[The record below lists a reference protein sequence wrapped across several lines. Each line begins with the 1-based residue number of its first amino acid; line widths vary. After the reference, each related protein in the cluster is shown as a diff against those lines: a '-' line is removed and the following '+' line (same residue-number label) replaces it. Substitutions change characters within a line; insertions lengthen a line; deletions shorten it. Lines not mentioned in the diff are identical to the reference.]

1 MSHPPLE
8 TGGTVQFDQQKAQA
22 AVDALLA
29 AARLLQQHTTTDLNN
44 ARTALD
50 GWQGHHADT
59 FTSGDLPW
67 IQKESS
73 RIVDGMLK
81 LAATI
86 SGAATD
92 AKNLQR
98 QMDQDESS
106 GSTGTPVAR
115 GRAVPI

>member
-1 MSHPPLE
+1 VSHPPLE
-8 TGGTVQFDQQKAQA
+8 TGSVQFDQQRAQA
-22 AVDALLA
+22 AVDALIA
-29 AARLLQQHTTTDLNN
+29 AARLLQQHTTTDLAN
-44 ARTALD
+44 ARAALD
-50 GWQGHHADT
+50 GWSGHHADT

-67 IQKESS
+67 VQKESA
-73 RIVDGMLK
+73 RIVDGLLR

-98 QMDQDESS
+98 QMEKGDS
-106 GSTGTPVAR
+106 GGGGTPVAR